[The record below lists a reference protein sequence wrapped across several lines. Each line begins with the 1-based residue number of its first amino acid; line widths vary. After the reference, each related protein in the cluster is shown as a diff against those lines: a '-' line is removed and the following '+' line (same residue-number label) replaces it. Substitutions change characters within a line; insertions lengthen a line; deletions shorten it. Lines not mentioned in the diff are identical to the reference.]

1 MDCFISRQ
9 SDDQFPFPGDTDN
22 MDWVAATGGLT
33 PAQPS
38 GSGGLFSGV
47 SGQAP
52 GTGQSQDAGKTA
64 PSGAPDV
71 KTEETKTVSPFTAC
85 YRDHTERNGDP
96 VAGVAQ
102 RKQQALDNAAD
113 GGGAGV
119 ALMAA
124 RPVSTQATNTATMG
138 NAAQQSASAQGGQ
151 SSASAGQAAFGT
163 PARPNGAS
171 PPTVRRGSSIGGQD
185 EDGPMDRS
193 NVGFQEDRTDQVRGR
208 NWRYLT
214 EEEKQA
220 LSPYFKGE
228 LLNDIKL
235 HVGERSW
242 MQPKEG
248 AITLEDHIYWV
259 DGNQPDLNNIDD
271 VKLLVHEIQHSKQ
284 FREGLTR
291 GGYVW
296 ESIKQAVR
304 NGSLKAGYTENW
316 NEINASQA
324 ESEVD
329 KAWGQGNP

>member
-1 MDCFISRQ
+1 
-9 SDDQFPFPGDTDN
+9 
-22 MDWVAATGGLT
+22 
-33 PAQPS
+33 
-38 GSGGLFSGV
+38 
-47 SGQAP
+47 
-52 GTGQSQDAGKTA
+52 
-64 PSGAPDV
+64 
-71 KTEETKTVSPFTAC
+71 
-85 YRDHTERNGDP
+85 
-96 VAGVAQ
+96 
-102 RKQQALDNAAD
+102 
-113 GGGAGV
+113 
-119 ALMAA
+119 
-124 RPVSTQATNTATMG
+124 
-138 NAAQQSASAQGGQ
+138 
-151 SSASAGQAAFGT
+151 
-163 PARPNGAS
+163 
-171 PPTVRRGSSIGGQD
+171 
-185 EDGPMDRS
+185 MDRS

-208 NWRYLT
+208 NWRYLI
-214 EEEKQA
+214 EAEKKA

-242 MQPKEG
+242 MQPKGG

-271 VKLLVHEIQHSKQ
+271 VKLLVHEIQHAKQ

-304 NGSLKAGYTENW
+304 NGSLKAGYTKNW